1 MANQPKLGK
10 IEKVNVRDVWP
21 HEALNFTKWLAQ
33 EENLSML
40 GDACSI
46 ELELKDTESA
56 VGSFAVDIFAQEV
69 GTERKV
75 VIENQLEDTNHDHLG
90 KIITYAAGKGADVV
104 IWVVAH
110 ARDEHRSAI
119 EWLNKHTDSGCAFF
133 LVEIEVW
140 RIGDSP
146 MAPRFNVVESL
157 NEWARAEKAKSGLSE
172 TERIKLEYWQM
183 YVDRAAQ
190 NEAFT
195 KKFKPR
201 KPQAQHWTDLG
212 TGSTRYH
219 LVLLINT
226 QKKKIGVETC
236 VHDADFGEFVL
247 SRRKELEQA
256 LGITG
261 TPYSR
266 KNKGIRFYKG
276 DHDIK
281 ANREQWPGFVD
292 LQLDMTMI
300 LHNEMARLESEFEAV
315 EGKTNVLAS
324 NN

>member
-33 EENLSML
+33 EDSLSML

-46 ELELKDTESA
+46 ELELKDTESS

-69 GTERKV
+69 GSERKV

-90 KIITYAAGKGADVV
+90 KIITYAAGKGAGVV

-110 ARDEHRSAI
+110 ARDEHRNAI
-119 EWLNKHTDSGCAFF
+119 EWLNEHTDSDCAFF

-146 MAPRFNVVESL
+146 MAPRFNVVESP

-172 TERIKLEYWQM
+172 TGRIKLEYWQT

-190 NEAFT
+190 NETFS
-195 KKFKPR
+195 KLFKPR

-212 TGSTRYH
+212 ASSTRYH

-226 QKKKIGVETC
+226 QKKQIGVETC
-236 VHDADFGEFVL
+236 VHDADFGDYVL

-256 LGITG
+256 LGIAG
-261 TPYSR
+261 TPYNKKS
-266 KNKGIRFYKG
+266 KGIRFYKG
-276 DHDIK
+276 GHDIK
-281 ANREQWPGFVD
+281 ANREKWPEFID
-292 LQLDMTMI
+292 LQLSMI
-300 LHNEMARLESEFEAV
+300 LTLQNEMVRLENEFEMA
-315 EGKTNVLAS
+315 ESKASALAIDG
-324 NN
+324 